1 MVDGGENGTP
11 FVMAGDHVY
20 VAPPVAAKVTFC
32 PVQIATS
39 APALIAADPV
49 TVIEAEAVVLDGH
62 KGFPV
67 AEFTVYVYV
76 PGVVGGVT
84 VTLAPEV
91 AESPA
96 AGVHV

>member
-1 MVDGGENGTP
+1 M
-11 FVMAGDHVY
+11 
-20 VAPPVAAKVTFC
+20 
-32 PVQIATS
+32 ATS
-39 APALIAADPV
+39 APALTAGGAFTIIV
-49 TVIEAEAVVLDGH
+49 EVAEVLVGH

-76 PGVVGGVT
+76 PGVEGGVT
-84 VTLAPEV
+84 VTLAPVV